1 MARARTHRTSNE
13 LIYGLAIDR
22 DDDVDPEACLPM
34 PAGYRWPENGN
45 ARDAAARAMLALSR
59 GRNCYLWGPP
69 GVGKDA
75 IVHAYSA
82 RFRRPG
88 MALTFRPGSDLAP
101 WFYSRR
107 IDATGTSW
115 QYGHLWRALTEGLP
129 ARDGRARPALVLLS
143 DVDRADPAQL
153 EWFRLLADSIEGR
166 VLGPEG
172 RTVPVLPGTQFV
184 CTANSCG
191 SGDTRGRLVS
201 SQPMD
206 ASILD
211 RLGRMIEFPYMEWQ
225 DERAVLEASYP
236 SLASAAPRMLD
247 ALGRAVEALRKAI
260 RTDTLAAEFTHRSL
274 RTILDECLD
283 LFETGTG
290 HTELLGR
297 GFRAW
302 LDGLEGETRLS
313 AARLID
319 PHVGGRLLESVGRR

>member
-1 MARARTHRTSNE
+1 MARTRVRTSDAT
-13 LIYGLAIDR
+13 LYGLMLER
-22 DDDVDPEACLPM
+22 DDDVDAAACLPM
-34 PAGYRWPENGN
+34 PAGYRWPENGP
-45 ARDAAARAMLALSR
+45 AREAAARAVLALSR
-59 GRNCYLWGPP
+59 GRHCYLWGPP

-75 IVHAYSA
+75 LVHAYSA
-82 RFRRPG
+82 AFRRPAL
-88 MALTFRPGSDLAP
+88 ALTFRPGSDLAP

-129 ARDGRARPALVLLS
+129 GRDGRARPALVLLS

-191 SGDTRGRLVS
+191 SGDVRGRLVS

-211 RLGRMIEFPYMEWQ
+211 RLGRMIEFPYLEWT
-225 DERAVLEASYP
+225 DERAVLEACYAR
-236 SLASAAPRMLD
+236 LVAGAPRLLD

-274 RTILDECLD
+274 RTILDECTDLLD
-283 LFETGTG
+283 TGTAPAD
-290 HTELLGR
+290 LLGR
-297 GFRAW
+297 GFHAW
-302 LDGLEGETRLS
+302 LDGQEGETRLA
-313 AARLID
+313 AARLVE